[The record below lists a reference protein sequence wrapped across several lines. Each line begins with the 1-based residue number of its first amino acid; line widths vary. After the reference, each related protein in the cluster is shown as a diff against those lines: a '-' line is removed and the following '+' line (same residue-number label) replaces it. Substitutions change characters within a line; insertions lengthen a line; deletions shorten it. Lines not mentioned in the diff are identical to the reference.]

1 MDVIFTLLLLNTG
14 FYREANF
21 FMIKIVQNTSL
32 SLLLKIILPAV
43 LLIIIY
49 SRMKEAADHQLKIS
63 NYFINGITIFY
74 VLINISHFVY
84 CALLPLFTKLY
95 S

>member
-1 MDVIFTLLLLNTG
+1 MDIIFTFLLLNTG

-21 FMIKIVQNTSL
+21 FMIKIVQNTFISI
-32 SLLLKIILPAV
+32 LLKFILPAM

-49 SRMKEAADHQLKIS
+49 LRMQKATEHQLKIS
-63 NYFINGITIFY
+63 NYFINGITVLY

-84 CALLPLFTKLY
+84 CALLPVFIKLY